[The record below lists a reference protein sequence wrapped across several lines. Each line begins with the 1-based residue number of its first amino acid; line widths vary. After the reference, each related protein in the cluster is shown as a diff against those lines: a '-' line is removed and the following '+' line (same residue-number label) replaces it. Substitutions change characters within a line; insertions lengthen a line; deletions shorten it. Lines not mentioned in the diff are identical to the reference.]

1 MKKLLSLL
9 LVLAMAI
16 SLCACAGSGE
26 TNETGDAAAAND
38 GLQIGYAKIDITP
51 YMDAPTDKED

>member
-1 MKKLLSLL
+1 MKKFISLL

-26 TNETGDAAAAND
+26 SNQDGGDTAAS

-51 YMDAPTDKED
+51 DFSVGLGGSDL